1 LQTFWKDSNFTKLN
15 KVKPKDN
22 HMTNYSQIPF
32 RRGVVEPVECLKA
45 GWNLVRDQYWL
56 FVGMCAV
63 GMIVGSAVPLGILMG
78 PMMCGLYLTF
88 FRKRRG
94 LPIEFGTLFKGF
106 DYFGQSVI
114 AALLQVI
121 PIMAIIIPAYVFMYV
136 GMLVTVAASS
146 AHDSEPWGMLVFF
159 LLFIIF
165 YVFVI
170 LIVIVISIGFTFAY
184 PLIVDRGLPGFDAV
198 KLSFRAA
205 LANFWRL
212 LGMSLLGAL
221 LGLGG
226 VLLCYIGV
234 LLVFPI
240 TLSAVAT
247 AYEQVFG
254 LSNPGDVSP
263 NLPPPPPTF

>member
-1 LQTFWKDSNFTKLN
+1 
-15 KVKPKDN
+15 
-22 HMTNYSQIPF
+22 MTPNPEITF

-63 GMIVGSAVPLGILMG
+63 GMIIGAAVPLGILMG
-78 PMMCGLYLTF
+78 PMMCGLYLAF

-114 AALLQVI
+114 AAILHVI
-121 PIMAIIIPAYVFMYV
+121 PITAVIVAAYILMYV
-136 GMLVTVAASS
+136 GMIAAMVAGSAAGSS
-146 AHDSEPWGMLVFF
+146 NSDAGAFVGIGFIFLFLVFYIVIM
-159 LLFIIF
+159 LL
-165 YVFVI
+165 
-170 LIVIVISIGFTFAY
+170 VIVISIGFTFAY
-184 PLIVDRGLPGFDAV
+184 PLIVDRGMPGFEAV

-205 LANFWRL
+205 FANFWRL
-212 LGMSLLGAL
+212 LGMSLLGGL
-221 LGLGG
+221 LSIAGI
-226 VLLCYIGV
+226 LLCYVGV

-240 TLSAVAT
+240 TLAAVAA

-254 LSNPGDVSP
+254 LSQPGDLAP

>member
-1 LQTFWKDSNFTKLN
+1 
-15 KVKPKDN
+15 
-22 HMTNYSQIPF
+22 MTPSSEIPF
-32 RRGVVEPVECLKA
+32 RRGVVEPIECLKA

-56 FVGMCAV
+56 FVGLCAV
-63 GMIVGSAVPLGILMG
+63 GMIIGSAVPFGILMG

-114 AALLQVI
+114 AALLHVI
-121 PIMAIIIPAYVFMYV
+121 PITVVVVGCYIFLYV
-136 GMLVTVAASS
+136 GMVATMLAASQ
-146 AHDSEPWGMLVFF
+146 AGEEAAPVALVSFFLIF
-159 LLFIIF
+159 LLF
-165 YVFVI
+165 YVVI
-170 LIVIVISIGFTFAY
+170 LLLVIVISVGFTFAY
-184 PLIVDRGLPGFDAV
+184 PLIVDRGVPGLDAV

-205 LANFWRL
+205 FANFWRL
-212 LGMSLLGAL
+212 IGMSLLGGL
-221 LGLGG
+221 LGIVGI
-226 VLLCYIGV
+226 LLCYVGV

-240 TLSAVAT
+240 TLSAVAI

-254 LSNPGDVSP
+254 LSESSELAS